1 MKEYLELTHF
11 LKFISKNLSCILAS
25 ALIILLLHSSL
36 VSITLFNTFA
46 QSRAANTSLRDIIDE
61 RTSQALDNAK
71 KLRQV
76 AGEKV
81 PNHYIVVLKDKAA
94 PSTAVLS
101 SANEARNEGAELRHL
116 YSHALRGYAVRVP
129 NANVLNSILKDPDVA
144 YVQPDVK
151 LKAFSQTLPT
161 GINRVDGD
169 LSSTKSG
176 DGTGVVDVDI
186 AILDTGIDVSHPDLN
201 VYKQVT
207 FVSGTSSGNDD
218 NGHGTHVAGI
228 AAAKDDLQGVVG
240 IAPGAR
246 LWAIKV
252 LDSQGSGFD
261 SDIIE
266 GIDYITQH
274 ANEIDVVNMSFGGEG
289 SDDALH
295 TAIIN
300 SVNAGVTYAA
310 AAGNGAADAAFIC
323 TSELSGS
330 NYGLSHSRLGREV
343 RGTCI
348 LYR

>member
-1 MKEYLELTHF
+1 M
-11 LKFISKNLSCILAS
+11 
-25 ALIILLLHSSL
+25 
-36 VSITLFNTFA
+36 
-46 QSRAANTSLRDIIDE
+46 
-61 RTSQALDNAK
+61 
-71 KLRQV
+71 
-76 AGEKV
+76 
-81 PNHYIVVLKDKAA
+81 
-94 PSTAVLS
+94 
-101 SANEARNEGAELRHL
+101 RHL
-116 YSHALRGYAVRVP
+116 YSHALRGYAVKVP

-151 LKAFSQTLPT
+151 LKVFSQTLPT

-274 ANEIDVVNMSFGGEG
+274 ASEIDVVNMSFGGEG
-289 SDDALH
+289 QDDALH

-300 SVNAGVTYAA
+300 SVNAGVTYVA
-310 AAGNGAADAAFIC
+310 AAGNGAADAASFVPASFLEVITVSAIADSDGKCGGLASSTDDTLATWSNFGPVVDMASARSQYSLHIQGRLIYHYERYLAWLPRLWWEQPPC
-323 TSELSGS
+323 T
-330 NYGLSHSRLGREV
+330 NHKIHRPPQRK
-343 RGTCI
+343 
-348 LYR
+348 